1 MSYSHKKFNF
11 NAPLDD
17 LSFKERLHYASTGQI
32 QKEEDHN
39 PSYTQNDI
47 EQFIISAKKEAL
59 FDVKSSVDAQSL
71 EVLRKMI
78 GSIDLLYEQHQKLE
92 EHFYENALAFM
103 ASFLQ
108 KIFPKLA
115 QKNAFEELKEDLSEK
130 LKAVIQRPKLSIM
143 LHPDMLGIL
152 EPKIQDIMTQ
162 NEYEGKYACYPEKT
176 FGLMDFRIHWEE
188 GGIEKNSERLMEE
201 LDKIA
206 HPFLERIEAGL
217 VQNQDVTNSEKI
229 GA

>member
-1 MSYSHKKFNF
+1 MNYPHKKFNF

-32 QKEEDHN
+32 QKEEDEN
-39 PSYTQNDI
+39 PAYTQNDI

-71 EVLRKMI
+71 EVLKKMI
-78 GSIDLLYEQHQKLE
+78 GSIDALFEQHQKLE

-103 ASFLQ
+103 AAFLQ

-115 QKNAFEELKEDLSEK
+115 QKNAFAELEQDLTDK
-130 LKAVIQRPKLSIM
+130 LKAVIQRPKLSIT
-143 LHPDMLGIL
+143 LHPEILIIL
-152 EPKIQDIMTQ
+152 EPKIKEIMAQ
-162 NEYEGKYACYPEKT
+162 NGYEGKYSCFSEKASG
-176 FGLMDFRIHWEE
+176 FLDFQIHWEE
-188 GGIEKNSERLMEE
+188 GGIEKNTQRLIEE

-206 HPFLERIEAGL
+206 GPFLDKVEAGH
-217 VQNQDVTNSEKI
+217 VQNQDLTNSEQI